1 METLWFDEK
10 TTWEG
15 YPLSQ
20 DTGGAISLSVTPREA
35 AWIRGAL
42 AEFKDVQ
49 AFLDGKFSAAEA
61 GDE

>member
-1 METLWFDEK
+1 METLRFGEK

-15 YPLSQ
+15 YQLSQ
-20 DTGGAISLSVTPREA
+20 DPGGAVSLSVTPREA

-42 AEFKDVQ
+42 AEFDDVQ
-49 AFLDGKFSAAEA
+49 AFLAGKFSTEEA

>member
-15 YPLSQ
+15 YPLSHGP
-20 DTGGAISLSVTPREA
+20 GGAVSLSVTPREA

-42 AEFKDVQ
+42 AEFEDVQ
-49 AFLDGKFSAAEA
+49 AFLAGKFSTAEA

>member
-1 METLWFDEK
+1 METLWFDGR

-42 AEFKDVQ
+42 AEFEDVQ
-49 AFLDGKFSAAEA
+49 AFLADKLSTDEV

>member
-1 METLWFDEK
+1 METLWFDGK

-15 YPLSQ
+15 YRLSPDSGDTIPL
-20 DTGGAISLSVTPREA
+20 GVTPREA

-42 AEFKDVQ
+42 AEFEDVQ
-49 AFLDGKFSAAEA
+49 AFLAGKFSTAEA